1 MADIIKFRIDGKPQA
16 KQSVK
21 FAKIQYKDGREFI
34 HKYTPEDMVSYANW
48 VKQCFRLS
56 YPEHLPSEFYNKPLV
71 CRITVNYEIPKSIS
85 AKKRIEMLKGYI
97 IPTVKPDCDNISKSI
112 CDALNGIAYPDD
124 KQIAKLIVKKVY
136 NTEPYTI
143 VEIAVL
149 STQPQ
154 EQNTAQTKLFLSK

>member
-21 FAKIQYKDGREFI
+21 FAKIQCNDGREFI
-34 HKYTPEDMVSYANW
+34 HKYTPVDMVNYANW
-48 VKQCFRLS
+48 VKQCFRQN
-56 YPEHLPSEFYNKPLV
+56 YPEHLPSAFYNKPLV
-71 CRITVNYEIPKSIS
+71 CRITVNYEIPKSVS
-85 AKKRIEMLKGYI
+85 DKKRVQMLNGLI
-97 IPTVKPDCDNISKSI
+97 IPTIKPDCDNISKNI

-143 VEIAVL
+143 VEIASL
-149 STQPQ
+149 TTQTQ
-154 EQNTAQTKLFLSK
+154 EQKAEQTKLFNK